1 MVYHGFDLH
10 FANDWWCWASFPVLI
25 YHLNIFFDEVYI
37 QIFCPLKK
45 NFLLGFESLLIYAE
59 YKFFMRYVIYK
70 YFLLVSGL
78 FLFVFFWKHLLR
90 AYVLC
95 WSPIYQFFSIQ
106 KKDHVIDDISKKLLS
121 NSRSQRLFSY
131 GSFWNFIILGFTLR
145 SMTHF

>member
-1 MVYHGFDLH
+1 MMLSIFPCAYLPCEYFLWWSVYSNLLPIEKKFFIGFWE
-10 FANDWWCWASFPVLI
+10 FV
-25 YHLNIFFDEVYI
+25 
-37 QIFCPLKK
+37 
-45 NFLLGFESLLIYAE
+45 IYAE

-95 WSPIYQFFSIQ
+95 RSPIYQFFSIQ

-121 NSRSQRLFSY
+121 NSRSQRFFSC
-131 GSFWNFIILGFTLR
+131 GSFWNFIILGFTFR